1 MTPRA
6 GSTPARRRPR
16 SGESGREEILDAAS
30 RLFTEQGYAG
40 TSTREIALAVGI
52 KQASLYYH
60 FPSKEALLAELMAGT
75 VAPSLE
81 AAQVLEAVPGR
92 AAARLH
98 ALARFDVG
106 LLCAGRWNLGA
117 LYLLPELRHPRFAGF
132 VADRRRLRD
141 AYGRQVAAAHRE
153 GDARV
158 DEVRL
163 ATDLVF
169 GLVES
174 VIPVRAER
182 AAGEDLSDLVATVP
196 VACLRLLGL
205 PAGRTAAVVRES
217 GRMSAALDPPQRP

>member
-1 MTPRA
+1 MSPRA
-6 GSTPARRRPR
+6 AATPARRRAR
-16 SGESGREEILDAAS
+16 SGEGGREEILDAAS

-60 FPSKEALLAELMAGT
+60 FASKEAMLAELMAGT
-75 VAPSLE
+75 VMPSLE
-81 AAQVLEAVPGR
+81 TAAVLEAVPGR

-98 ALARFDVG
+98 ALSRFDVG
-106 LLCAGRWNLGA
+106 LLCAGRWNIGA

-141 AYGRQVAAAHRE
+141 RYGRQVTAMHRE

-158 DEVRL
+158 EDVEL

-174 VIPVRAER
+174 VISVRAER
-182 AAGEDLSDLVATVP
+182 ASGADLTDLVETVP

-205 PAGRTAAVVRES
+205 PAGRTAAVLRES
-217 GRMSAALDPPQRP
+217 ARMSAAVEPPSRP